1 MGVNLGRLYILV
13 PHHRIA
19 VPPPVGFALQAGPAY
34 LAAPP
39 WSIPPVPVVGWLTYI
54 NRANSE
60 RRPLMSAMHEFQSF
74 FCPTFLLPD
83 DDPVEEEGLAQ
94 SRQGAKEEGNELREP
109 ILCAFAALR

>member
-1 MGVNLGRLYILV
+1 
-13 PHHRIA
+13 
-19 VPPPVGFALQAGPAY
+19 
-34 LAAPP
+34 
-39 WSIPPVPVVGWLTYI
+39 
-54 NRANSE
+54 
-60 RRPLMSAMHEFQSF
+60 MSAMHEFQSF